1 MLYWRQVANIPNYPF
16 LSSSLSSRQ
25 CFQYGHV
32 GQKPPHFT
40 RLVKTTH
47 KSQYPNFFI
56 SVTNL
61 YLFNNWYKVFY
72 RVRRPATQPVNRCF
86 FFLRQF
92 DIFNRSHKKLF
103 IRFMHSQSLPF
114 ICINWFFPSSQ
125 KSAAQLKCL
134 IHNPHL
140 QKD

>member
-1 MLYWRQVANIPNYPF
+1 MLCWRQVANTSNYPF

-32 GQKPPHFT
+32 GQNPPHLT
-40 RLVKTTH
+40 LLLRTTY
-47 KSQYPNFFI
+47 KSQYPNFLI
-56 SVTNL
+56 SATSL
-61 YLFNNWYKVFY
+61 YLFNNWHKIFY
-72 RVRRPATQPVNRCF
+72 CIRRPATWPINCCF

-103 IRFMHSQSLPF
+103 VRFMHSQSLPF